1 MCNSYPIVMSELEKC
16 RNCVD
21 QKKLTDS
28 QCHNLY
34 GFVIDLTGT
43 TGNEKK
49 NESQIQKSWHG
60 VGHMFQWRGTSSLGT
75 QCVYYIQLKDEMRSL
90 ILDRIS
96 L

>member
-49 NESQIQKSWHG
+49 MSHKYRKAGMGWAICSNGEAPAAWELSVFITHS
-60 VGHMFQWRGTSSLGT
+60 
-75 QCVYYIQLKDEMRSL
+75 
-90 ILDRIS
+90 
-96 L
+96 